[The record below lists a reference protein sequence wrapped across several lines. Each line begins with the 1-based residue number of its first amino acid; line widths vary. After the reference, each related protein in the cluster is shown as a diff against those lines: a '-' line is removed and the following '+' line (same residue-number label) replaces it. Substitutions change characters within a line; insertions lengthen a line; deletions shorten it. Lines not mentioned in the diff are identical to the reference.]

1 MINWLP
7 YLINH
12 YNSQLKPINQYKMKN
27 TQTHRMPKVKAFNFK
42 STIVMSLI
50 ALNTFGYKAMS
61 FFDKLLTI
69 GCTPYENLNRGQLKR
84 MYWLRY
90 VAG

>member
-1 MINWLP
+1 MKHTQ
-7 YLINH
+7 NH
-12 YNSQLKPINQYKMKN
+12 RLLKPMSKQVAM
-27 TQTHRMPKVKAFNFK
+27 TALMAFY
-42 STIVMSLI
+42 S
-50 ALNTFGYKAMS
+50 FGIKTLS
-61 FFDKLLTI
+61 FFDKLLTV

>member
-1 MINWLP
+1 
-7 YLINH
+7 
-12 YNSQLKPINQYKMKN
+12 MKN
-27 TQTHRMPKVKAFNFK
+27 TQKHHTPKVKAFNFK
-42 STIVMSLI
+42 NTVIMSLI
-50 ALNTFGYKAMS
+50 ALNNFGYKAMS
-61 FFDKLLTI
+61 FLDKLLII